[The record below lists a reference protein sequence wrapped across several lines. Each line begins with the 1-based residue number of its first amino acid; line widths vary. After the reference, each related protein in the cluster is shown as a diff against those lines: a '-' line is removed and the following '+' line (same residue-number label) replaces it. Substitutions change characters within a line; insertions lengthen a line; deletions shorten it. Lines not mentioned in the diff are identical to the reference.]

1 MSDPSDSS
9 TASDA
14 SISESGNE
22 EFYGYDHND
31 QEEWSNFA
39 DAADDDSVHEDDPQM
54 ENISRLVLCSKHK
67 KGQMLHTCPSCS
79 AAFAL
84 IKDKRIIEKLCL
96 NTVTDSESAG
106 ASLMSRYS
114 GVCDTM
120 EPTLVLDP
128 FIVKVAAD
136 IFNKGV

>member
-1 MSDPSDSS
+1 
-9 TASDA
+9 
-14 SISESGNE
+14 
-22 EFYGYDHND
+22 
-31 QEEWSNFA
+31 
-39 DAADDDSVHEDDPQM
+39 
-54 ENISRLVLCSKHK
+54 
-67 KGQMLHTCPSCS
+67 MLSTCPSCS